1 MIYGSMN
8 KGDWGEIYCL
18 LYLLGKRELIS
29 ADENLNAVPNSTFPL
44 IKSIREEKIPVPSV
58 NNPTINHIEFELP
71 IGTSNVEIYFNS
83 QHVRTLSSAD
93 FQKEAQALCHD
104 ILDEDS
110 HVPVLNSKGQPL
122 FGMFTIPHS
131 EAFINSIYCQRLAA
145 ASDDITDLKFELHDI
160 ISGSNRVVGFSAKSY
175 LGSLPTL
182 FNASG
187 ATNFIYSVTGISN
200 ADMVAINQLTLS
212 KRVSEIYNRGGTLTY
227 LNTSNKVFTQNL
239 RKLDGD
245 MENILARALLY
256 FYKDK
261 IINCIDIVQ
270 QLEND
275 DPLNVTTQGFYTY
288 KFKRFLCAK
297 ALGLQPSKPWSGE
310 DDANGGYIVAKS
322 NGEVLA
328 FHLYDRD
335 KFKRYLLDST
345 KFERADTGK
354 HKFGKI
360 EADPNGNMS
369 IKLNLQIRFR
379 K

>member
-1 MIYGSMN
+1 MN

-18 LYLLGKRELIS
+18 IYLLGKRELIS
-29 ADENLNAVPNSTFPL
+29 ADENLNAVPNSKFPL
-44 IKSIREEKIPVPSV
+44 IKSIRDEKIPVPSV
-58 NNPTINHIEFELP
+58 NNPTINHIEFNLP
-71 IGTSNVEIYFNS
+71 ADSSYVEIYFNNR
-83 QHVRTLSSAD
+83 QVRALTSAE
-93 FQKEAQALCHD
+93 FKREAQALLKAIPD
-104 ILDEDS
+104 DAA
-110 HVPVLNSKGQPL
+110 HVQVLNSNGQAL
-122 FGMFTIPHS
+122 KGMFTIPRG

-160 ISGSNRVVGFSAKSY
+160 VSGSNRVVGFSAKSY
-175 LGSLPTL
+175 LGGLPTL

-187 ATNFIYSVTGISN
+187 ATNFIYRVNGINN

-212 KRVSEIYNRGGTLTY
+212 KRVSEIYSRGGSLTY
-227 LNTSNKVFTQNL
+227 SKTSNQVFTQNL

-245 MENILARALLY
+245 MENILAKALLY

-261 IINCIDIVQ
+261 IINCTDIVQ

-275 DPLNVTTQGFYTY
+275 DPLNVSNPGIYAY

-297 ALGLQPSKPWSGE
+297 ALGFQPSKPWSGE

-335 KFKRYLLDST
+335 KFKRYLFDST
-345 KFERADTGK
+345 KFERADTSK

-360 EADPNGNMS
+360 ETDSNGNMT